1 MADWIKIGI
10 KAGIVITATAV
21 VIVLLTMVTFPA
33 LDLSAFT
40 DGIRVGKAIAD
51 YWFPYMGTLIS
62 IFIGLLLLEIAS
74 MTMYVALIAIRWV
87 LKVNE

>member
-10 KAGIVITATAV
+10 KAGIVITATAA

-40 DGIRVGKAIAD
+40 DGIRVGKAIAN

-74 MTMYVALIAIRWV
+74 MTIYVALIAIRWV